1 MGYKSI
7 KEGTWSKESIVMKG
21 NLSREPEIWVGIRD
35 TKSKGFLDGE
45 GE

>member
-21 NLSREPEIWVGIRD
+21 NLSREPERWVGIRD